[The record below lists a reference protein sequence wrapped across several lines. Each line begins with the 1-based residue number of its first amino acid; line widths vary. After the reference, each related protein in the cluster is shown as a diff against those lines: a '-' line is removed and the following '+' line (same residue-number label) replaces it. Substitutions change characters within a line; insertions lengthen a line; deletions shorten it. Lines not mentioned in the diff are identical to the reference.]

1 MTFLVTL
8 IDRLKRSNIDQRT
21 YNAFSG
27 FTSANTNVCCLDT
40 AKVTTMENMFQG
52 ASLFNID
59 TEVYI
64 TFYNLLYF
72 DNIIN
77 FFKIIISNIN
87 SFWYLC
93 D

>member
-1 MTFLVTL
+1 MTPEINTWNTADVT
-8 IDRLKRSNIDQRT
+8 DMS
-21 YNAFSG
+21 NAFSG
-27 FTSANTNVCCLDT
+27 FTSANPNVRCWDT

-77 FFKIIISNIN
+77 FFKIIIGNID